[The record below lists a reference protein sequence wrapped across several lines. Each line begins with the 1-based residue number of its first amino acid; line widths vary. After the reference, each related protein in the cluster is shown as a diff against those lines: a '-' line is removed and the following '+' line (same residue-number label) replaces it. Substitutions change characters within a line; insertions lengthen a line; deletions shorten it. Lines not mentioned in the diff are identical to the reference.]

1 MKGKMAEKMV
11 SRRSA
16 DKSSMLSK
24 EDEDILLDLDS
35 NKKDVNED
43 VDNASTSKST
53 KFGGTSGASNKSST
67 RSSGR
72 HSMKIKASNADGN
85 QTEHDAIMSI
95 LKSIQNNQKSQND
108 KLETL
113 SAKLQELE
121 SGEGYNYDENE
132 EYD

>member
-43 VDNASTSKST
+43 VDNASTS
-53 KFGGTSGASNKSST
+53 GASNKSST

-72 HSMKIKASNADGN
+72 HSMKIKASNVDGN

>member
-43 VDNASTSKST
+43 VDNASTS
-53 KFGGTSGASNKSST
+53 GASNKSST

-72 HSMKIKASNADGN
+72 HSMKIKASNVDGSQYLSQFKITKN
-85 QTEHDAIMSI
+85 LKMTNLKLCL
-95 LKSIQNNQKSQND
+95 LKSKS
-108 KLETL
+108 
-113 SAKLQELE
+113 
-121 SGEGYNYDENE
+121 
-132 EYD
+132 

>member
-43 VDNASTSKST
+43 ASTSEST
-53 KFGGTSGASNKSST
+53 KFSGTSGASNKSST

-85 QTEHDAIMSI
+85 QTEHDTIMSI

-113 SAKLQELE
+113 SAKVQELE

>member
-1 MKGKMAEKMV
+1 MNGKMAEKMV

-72 HSMKIKASNADGN
+72 HSTTCIIVFVISF
-85 QTEHDAIMSI
+85 TFS
-95 LKSIQNNQKSQND
+95 
-108 KLETL
+108 T
-113 SAKLQELE
+113 
-121 SGEGYNYDENE
+121 
-132 EYD
+132 

>member
-1 MKGKMAEKMV
+1 
-11 SRRSA
+11 
-16 DKSSMLSK
+16 
-24 EDEDILLDLDS
+24 
-35 NKKDVNED
+35 
-43 VDNASTSKST
+43 
-53 KFGGTSGASNKSST
+53 
-67 RSSGR
+67 
-72 HSMKIKASNADGN
+72 MKIKASNADGN

-113 SAKLQELE
+113 SAKVQELE